1 MKNGQIPDHWQ
12 LWLWIGLAA
21 LILAALARQSAIDTA
36 GISAFNANLIFGG
49 IIVIFGLLYLALHGV
64 LTQKLGMIIAEG
76 FEIIFKWLGFKQK
89 EPTIEV
95 ESTVEAVTLP
105 IDEVNTEN
113 SIAEPTVE
121 QIAHTSAEIVK
132 IETPVPDKIVI
143 DYGSRRD
150 EAKKRHEERQKK
162 KETNVIQYVGYTMSE
177 FVKPDIVEKIIDR
190 VTDFINCNGVPEYT
204 EADAIDLPDDLTTTE
219 MMHFGWNIAKP
230 FKKYNLHIAH
240 FLKGVFPN
248 TFKDAEV
255 CSIERKVSC
264 NPQQGRIKINKDV
277 ENFVIPSSD
286 NVDLSQPEEQKVTE
300 KKALKKKS
308 EPKKTE
314 KKSKST
320 KTSKKANSAMAA
332 AFADMELEPYCL
344 GDNILD
350 DDCYGY

>member
-76 FEIIFKWLGFKQK
+76 FETIFKWLGLKQK
-89 EPTIEV
+89 EPAIEV

-105 IDEVNTEN
+105 IDEVNTED

-121 QIAHTSAEIVK
+121 QIAQPSAEIVK

-177 FVKPDIVEKIIDR
+177 FVKPEIVEKIIDR

-286 NVDLSQPEEQKVTE
+286 NVDVSQPEEQKVTE

>member
-49 IIVIFGLLYLALHGV
+49 IIIIFGLLYLALHGV

-89 EPTIEV
+89 EPAIEV

-121 QIAHTSAEIVK
+121 QIAHPSAEIVK

-264 NPQQGRIKINKDV
+264 NPQQGRIKINKNV

>member
-12 LWLWIGLAA
+12 LWLWIGIAA

-49 IIVIFGLLYLALHGV
+49 VIVIFGLLYLALHGV
-64 LTQKLGMIIAEG
+64 LTQKLGMVIAEG
-76 FEIIFKWLGFKQK
+76 FETIFKCLGLKQK
-89 EPTIEV
+89 EPIVEV
-95 ESTVEAVTLP
+95 EPIVETTSLP
-105 IDEVNTEN
+105 IAEVKADV
-113 SIAEPTVE
+113 SVAEPTVE
-121 QIAHTSAEIVK
+121 PISQPSAEIVK

-150 EAKKRHEERQKK
+150 EAKKRHEERQKR

-177 FVKPDIVEKIIDR
+177 FVQPDIVEKIIDR
-190 VTDFINCNGVPEYT
+190 VTDFINCNGAPEYT
-204 EADAIDLPDDLTTTE
+204 EADAIDLPDNLTTTD

-230 FKKYNLHIAH
+230 FKKYNLHIAY
-240 FLKGVFPN
+240 FLKGVFPK

-277 ENFVIPSSD
+277 ENFVVPSSVNID
-286 NVDLSQPEEQKVTE
+286 ANESEENKTTD
-300 KKALKKKS
+300 KKATKKKS
-308 EPKKTE
+308 ELKKTE

-320 KTSKKANSAMAA
+320 KSSKKSNSAKEA
-332 AFADMELEPYCL
+332 AFADMELEPYNL
-344 GDNILD
+344 GDNILEND
-350 DDCYGY
+350 FYGY

>member
-64 LTQKLGMIIAEG
+64 LTQKLGMMIAEG
-76 FEIIFKWLGFKQK
+76 FETIFKWFGLKQK
-89 EPTIEV
+89 EPIVEV
-95 ESTVEAVTLP
+95 ESIQETVHPQIEDGKVEASK
-105 IDEVNTEN
+105 DEQ
-113 SIAEPTVE
+113 TVE
-121 QIAHTSAEIVK
+121 QTTHPSAEIVK

-150 EAKKRHEERQKK
+150 EAKKRYEERQKK
-162 KETNVIQYVGYTMSE
+162 KETSVIQYVGYTMSE
-177 FVKPDIVEKIIDR
+177 FVNPDIVEKIIDR
-190 VTDFINCNGVPEYT
+190 VTDFINCNDVPKYT
-204 EADAIDLPDDLTTTE
+204 EADAITLPDDITTTE

-240 FLKGVFPN
+240 FLKGVFPH
-248 TFKDAEV
+248 TFNDAEV
-255 CSIERKVSC
+255 CSIERKLAC
-264 NPQQGRIKINKDV
+264 NPRQGRIKLNKDV
-277 ENFVIPSSD
+277 ENFVVPNLEETAEQESAKAKFSSKKETKTK
-286 NVDLSQPEEQKVTE
+286 SESKSAE
-300 KKALKKKS
+300 KK
-308 EPKKTE
+308 T
-314 KKSKST
+314 KST
-320 KTSKKANSAMAA
+320 KSSKKSNSAREA

-344 GDNILD
+344 GDNILE

>member
-64 LTQKLGMIIAEG
+64 LTQKLGMVIAEG
-76 FEIIFKWLGFKQK
+76 FETIFKWLGLKQK
-89 EPTIEV
+89 ELIVED
-95 ESTVEAVTLP
+95 ESTEEKVHPEIKDGKVDA
-105 IDEVNTEN
+105 

-121 QIAHTSAEIVK
+121 QTAQPSAEIVK

-150 EAKKRHEERQKK
+150 EAKRRHEERQKK

-177 FVKPDIVEKIIDR
+177 FVDPDVVEKIIDR
-190 VTDFINCNGVPEYT
+190 VTDFINSNDVPEYKDT
-204 EADAIDLPDDLTTTE
+204 DAIELPEDITTTE

-230 FKKYNLHIAH
+230 FKKYNLHTAH

-255 CSIERKVSC
+255 CYIERKISC
-264 NPQQGRIKINKDV
+264 NPRQGRIKINKDV
-277 ENFVIPSSD
+277 ENFVVPCSD
-286 NVDLSQPEEQKVTE
+286 NADVNEPEEQKVTE
-300 KKALKKKS
+300 KKATKKKS
-308 EPKKTE
+308 EPRKTE

-320 KTSKKANSAMAA
+320 KSSKKSNSAREA

-344 GDNILD
+344 GDNILE